1 MMVCSLL
8 GFFHLLYLCLELDEV
23 YRRSLYEGR
32 DVFVESDNATL
43 FDFVPPEI
51 LVRFITYILF

>member
-1 MMVCSLL
+1 MFAFWFLSSLL
-8 GFFHLLYLCLELDEV
+8 ICIELDEV
-23 YRRSLYEGR
+23 YRRALYEGR

-51 LVRFITYILF
+51 LVRFIACVLF